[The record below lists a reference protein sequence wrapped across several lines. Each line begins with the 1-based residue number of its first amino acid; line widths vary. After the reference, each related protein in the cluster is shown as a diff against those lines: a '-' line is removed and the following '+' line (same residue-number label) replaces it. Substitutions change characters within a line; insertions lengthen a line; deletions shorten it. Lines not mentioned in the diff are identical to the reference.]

1 MQEMDTKRKD
11 HLPKFVTL
19 ETAVQ
24 AVRSG
29 DWVDYG
35 FGVGFPELLDHALA
49 ARKGEVRDVKVR
61 GGLVARAS
69 RSSRATPSR
78 RALPTIAGTSATMSA
93 SCKRAGW

>member
-35 FGVGFPELLDHALA
+35 FGVGFPELLDFRL
-49 ARKGEVRDVKVR
+49 D
-61 GGLVARAS
+61 GGGIEAVENSLGIFRQMAPSLLRA
-69 RSSRATPSR
+69 
-78 RALPTIAGTSATMSA
+78 
-93 SCKRAGW
+93 

>member
-49 ARKGEVRDVKVR
+49 ARKGEVRDVTHFTYSIR
-61 GGLVARAS
+61 CEPDLLR
-69 RSSRATPSR
+69 
-78 RALPTIAGTSATMSA
+78 LM
-93 SCKRAGW
+93 